1 MTVLESVKEAVGF
14 GGDNAAAPASREAM
28 SEARIPLQYRDGCAN
43 LLIPLN
49 KCRHENSWM
58 PWRCE
63 NERHSYE
70 KCQYEEFK
78 KRVAKMESLRA
89 AKLADG
95 SN

>member
-14 GGDNAAAPASREAM
+14 GGDNGMLILQRRLRQDQTADPSSAFPAAPASREAM
-28 SEARIPLQYRDGCAN
+28 SEARIPLQYRDSCAN

-63 NERHSYE
+63 VSGWT
-70 KCQYEEFK
+70 
-78 KRVAKMESLRA
+78 L
-89 AKLADG
+89 
-95 SN
+95 